1 MVGMF
6 FSLFNAVKES
16 YLKENISR
24 TANVKFL

>member
-16 YLKENISR
+16 YLIENISR